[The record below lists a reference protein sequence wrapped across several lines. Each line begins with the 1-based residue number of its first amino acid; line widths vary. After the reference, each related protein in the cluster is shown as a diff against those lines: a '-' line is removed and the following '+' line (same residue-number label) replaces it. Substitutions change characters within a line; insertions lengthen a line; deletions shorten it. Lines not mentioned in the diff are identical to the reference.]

1 MFGFT
6 VEQTNEEEEGA
17 KEEEGFIVS
26 VIITAHCTTLQEISS
41 AIAPLRRLPSLRVA
55 IRKICR

>member
-17 KEEEGFIVS
+17 KEEEGFTVS
-26 VIITAHCTTLQEISS
+26 ATITAHSTTSQEVSS
-41 AIAPLRRLPSLRVA
+41 AIAPLRRLPNLHVA

>member
-17 KEEEGFIVS
+17 KEEEGFTVS
-26 VIITAHCTTLQEISS
+26 IMTMTHSMTLQKGSS
-41 AIAPLRRLPSLRVA
+41 AIAPLRRLRTPHVA